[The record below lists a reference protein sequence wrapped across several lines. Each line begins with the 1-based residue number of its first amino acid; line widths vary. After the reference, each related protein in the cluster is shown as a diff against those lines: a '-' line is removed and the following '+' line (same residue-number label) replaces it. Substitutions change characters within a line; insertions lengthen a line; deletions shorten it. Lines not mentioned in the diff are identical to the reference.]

1 METDYL
7 IVHLGLVDIRIKE
20 YLVAMSQKNEM
31 ELVSSVIQQD
41 ERKVQMD
48 IVVCIFKRKS
58 VQMSQNSDD
67 STMSSLPV
75 IDPAVMPTIGDGV
88 DRLQEEKNCV

>member
-1 METDYL
+1 
-7 IVHLGLVDIRIKE
+7 
-20 YLVAMSQKNEM
+20 M

-58 VQMSQNSDD
+58 VQMSQNSD

-75 IDPAVMPTIGDGV
+75 IDPAVISTIEDEV

>member
-1 METDYL
+1 
-7 IVHLGLVDIRIKE
+7 
-20 YLVAMSQKNEM
+20 M

-75 IDPAVMPTIGDGV
+75 IDPAVISTIEDEV

>member
-1 METDYL
+1 M
-7 IVHLGLVDIRIKE
+7 
-20 YLVAMSQKNEM
+20 
-31 ELVSSVIQQD
+31 SSVIQQD

-58 VQMSQNSDD
+58 VQMSQNSD

-75 IDPAVMPTIGDGV
+75 IDPAVISTIEDEV

>member
-1 METDYL
+1 
-7 IVHLGLVDIRIKE
+7 
-20 YLVAMSQKNEM
+20 
-31 ELVSSVIQQD
+31 
-41 ERKVQMD
+41 MD

-75 IDPAVMPTIGDGV
+75 IDPAVMPTIEDGV
-88 DRLQEEKNCV
+88 DRLQEEKICV

>member
-1 METDYL
+1 
-7 IVHLGLVDIRIKE
+7 
-20 YLVAMSQKNEM
+20 M

-75 IDPAVMPTIGDGV
+75 IDPAVISTIEDEV
-88 DRLQEEKNCV
+88 DRLQEEKICV